1 MCVFVYVC
9 TKDDVDDVDDGKDEP
24 SVREHYLVRC
34 ALCEQIRT
42 SARRSREKTFG
53 GHRVQTPSQSF
64 CVVNRAGFVEGNV
77 VGRANEMPF
86 KRVLK

>member
-9 TKDDVDDVDDGKDEP
+9 TQDDVDDVDDGKDEP

-42 SARRSREKTFG
+42 SARRSREKNIRWTSCTKTVTELLCRKPCRVRRG
-53 GHRVQTPSQSF
+53 GR
-64 CVVNRAGFVEGNV
+64 GGEG
-77 VGRANEMPF
+77 
-86 KRVLK
+86 K